1 MHIHWDRVRPSLPQ
15 KKKRER
21 VIKRRAS
28 LLLYRCVIY
37 CLNNS
42 LQGLELTG
50 ESKAA
55 TAQQPKTATVYQY
68 IPATVG
74 QPKVK
79 EKIRVTTLEGHPV
92 LDLYFSTCSSLS
104 LTPIYSSHPPK
115 TGYLALCLHSP
126 GF

>member
-1 MHIHWDRVRPSLPQ
+1 MQSI
-15 KKKRER
+15 KKKKER
-21 VIKRRAS
+21 AIKRRAS

-79 EKIRVTTLEGHPV
+79 EKIRVTTLEDTHCWIFTFQLVPV
-92 LDLYFSTCSSLS
+92 SVSPPY
-104 LTPIYSSHPPK
+104 TPLILQK
-115 TGYLALCLHSP
+115 QDI
-126 GF
+126 